1 MAELAPAF
9 RQAPWLTIVGIGED
23 GLDGLSAASREAL
36 AGADL
41 VMGSARHLSLLLAIS
56 CRTLEWPVPF
66 ADGIAAL
73 LAHRGSR
80 VVMLASGDP
89 FWFGAGSSV
98 TRHLE
103 RHEWVAHPAPSTFSL
118 VAARLGWAL
127 QDIACHGLHAAPV
140 ARLRPHLA
148 AGARAIVLLRDGAAV
163 AELAAWLAGQGFGAS
178 RLHVLEALG
187 GPRERIRNARADALD
202 FTDIAHPVAV
212 ALECAGEGPA
222 MQRTAGLPD
231 EMFDHDG
238 QITKRPV
245 RALTLSALAPRPG
258 ECLWDIGAGSG
269 SIGIEW
275 LLAHPANRALA
286 IEADPARAERARA
299 NARALGVD
307 RLEIVTG
314 AAPDALPDGPGPDAV
329 FIGGGLSQTLLE
341 AVWTRLPA
349 ATRLVANAVTL
360 ESEALVAQ
368 WHAERGGTLLRI
380 ELADAAPLGDRRG
393 WKARYPVV
401 QWSVVL

>member
-1 MAELAPAF
+1 M
-9 RQAPWLTIVGIGED
+9 
-23 GLDGLSAASREAL
+23 DGLSAASREAL

>member
-1 MAELAPAF
+1 M
-9 RQAPWLTIVGIGED
+9 
-23 GLDGLSAASREAL
+23 DGLSTASREAL

-41 VMGSARHLSLLLAIS
+41 VMGSARHLGLLSAIS

-73 LAHRGSR
+73 LANRGHR

-118 VAARLGWAL
+118 VATRLGWAL
-127 QDIACHGLHAAPV
+127 QETACLGLHAAPL

-148 AGARAIVLLRDGAAV
+148 VGARAIVLLRDGAAV

-187 GPRERIRNARADALD
+187 GPRERERTSRADALD

-222 MQRTAGLPD
+222 IPRTSGLPD
-231 EMFDHDG
+231 AMFDHDG

-258 ECLWDIGAGSG
+258 ARLWDIGAGSG

-299 NARALGVD
+299 NARSLGVD
-307 RLEIVTG
+307 RLEIVNG
-314 AAPDALPDGPGPDAV
+314 AAPDALPNGPAPDAV
-329 FIGGGLSQTLLE
+329 FIGGGLSQALLV
-341 AVWTRLPA
+341 ALWARLPA
-349 ATRLVANAVTL
+349 GTRLVANAVTL

-368 WHAERGGTLLRI
+368 WHATKGGTLLRI
-380 ELADAAPLGDRRG
+380 ELADAASLGGRRG